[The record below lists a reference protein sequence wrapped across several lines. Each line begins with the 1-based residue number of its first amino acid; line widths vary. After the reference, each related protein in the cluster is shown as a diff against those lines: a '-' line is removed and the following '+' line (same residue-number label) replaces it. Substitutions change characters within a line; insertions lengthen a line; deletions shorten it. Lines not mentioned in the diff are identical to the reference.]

1 MCYQVSCITTFSKK
15 KKKVSCITKFQW
27 SFFKRNKNKI
37 LMCSRKLRNVIAC
50 DCEGF
55 WISNRTKHRVKCNT
69 FFYTVLEILFR
80 KLYAFEMTD
89 SSLANVT
96 ETNTISW
103 KLPLTHSILA
113 LDFKFQNIHIK
124 KKFPPFVGCHLWLF
138 PILGSCH
145 FLFLKT
151 KQIGKRQLS
160 FINFLSFFL
169 PKKKKNFPF
178 LTFQY

>member
-1 MCYQVSCITTFSKK
+1 M
-15 KKKVSCITKFQW
+15 W
-27 SFFKRNKNKI
+27 RG
-37 LMCSRKLRNVIAC
+37 IAC
-50 DCEGF
+50 DCEGV

-124 KKFPPFVGCHLWLF
+124 KKKSIIRWLSF
-138 PILGSCH
+138 MTFSYSW
-145 FLFLKT
+145 
-151 KQIGKRQLS
+151 QLS
-160 FINFLSFFL
+160 FSFFKNKTNRKAAVVLYKLSFFFFF
-169 PKKKKNFPF
+169 PKKKKKFSFLDFPILISTFF
-178 LTFQY
+178 LVGK

>member
-1 MCYQVSCITTFSKK
+1 M
-15 KKKVSCITKFQW
+15 W
-27 SFFKRNKNKI
+27 RG
-37 LMCSRKLRNVIAC
+37 IAC
-50 DCEGF
+50 DCEGV

-124 KKFPPFVGCHLWLF
+124 KKNSIIRWLSF
-138 PILGSCH
+138 MTFSYS
-145 FLFLKT
+145 
-151 KQIGKRQLS
+151 RQLS
-160 FINFLSFFL
+160 FSFFKNKTNRKAAVVLYKLSFFFFF
-169 PKKKKNFPF
+169 PKKKKNFSF
-178 LTFQY
+178 LDFPILISAFFFFVGK